1 MVRPSLQPS
10 SCSRCAKAATHW
22 LQADGVPAPKTPMVG
37 SLPACC
43 ARAASGPG
51 GRCAAERG
59 QQFPPSDGDCHAPLP
74 CEVRGN
80 DTTPRACRLHV
91 QGGHCSIS
99 ARLADGGAFLAS
111 IDLIEVGCEG
121 DEAGQPTGRLKAAE
135 LRKGRGTTTG
145 SPVPPGQWM
154 LRTAGPIANC
164 IYAQAA
170 IRPRCRTRI
179 SPAPQMLRAGLAF
192 PLLTRKHVDTRT
204 MRKRK
209 ALIFAATTILV
220 SPVYSETCPDPLAE
234 ASRLVLVTTRSM
246 DTQLATMQ
254 LFTRQSTNKPW
265 KHISAAEPAV
275 VGKAGLGWG
284 YSVLDLKDREEPE
297 KVEGDK
303 RTPAGF
309 FRIGASFGFAPSR
322 RPGYIE
328 LKAGETV
335 CVEDPSSPFYNTIT
349 KRSEIGSVE
358 ADDMRSS
365 PLYRSGLFVDY
376 PSDRATR
383 RGSCILIHIWS
394 APDRGTA
401 GCVGLPEARVEALQ
415 EFSRAGTVIAILPA
429 TAFDRFPGCLPA
441 PTVRP
446 AASTS
451 ANR

>member
-1 MVRPSLQPS
+1 
-10 SCSRCAKAATHW
+10 
-22 LQADGVPAPKTPMVG
+22 
-37 SLPACC
+37 
-43 ARAASGPG
+43 
-51 GRCAAERG
+51 
-59 QQFPPSDGDCHAPLP
+59 
-74 CEVRGN
+74 
-80 DTTPRACRLHV
+80 
-91 QGGHCSIS
+91 
-99 ARLADGGAFLAS
+99 
-111 IDLIEVGCEG
+111 
-121 DEAGQPTGRLKAAE
+121 
-135 LRKGRGTTTG
+135 
-145 SPVPPGQWM
+145 
-154 LRTAGPIANC
+154 
-164 IYAQAA
+164 
-170 IRPRCRTRI
+170 
-179 SPAPQMLRAGLAF
+179 
-192 PLLTRKHVDTRT
+192 

-220 SPVYSETCPDPLAE
+220 SPVYAETCPDPIAE

-265 KHISAAEPAV
+265 KGISAAEPAV

-349 KRSEIGSVE
+349 KCSAIGSVE
-358 ADDMRSS
+358 ADYMRSS

-394 APDRGTA
+394 APDTGTA
-401 GCVGLPEARVEALQ
+401 GCIGLPEERVRALQ
-415 EFSRAGTVIAILPA
+415 DFSRAGAMLAVLPE
-429 TAFDRFPGCLPA
+429 TALERFSGCLPA
-441 PTVRP
+441 ATVRP
-446 AASTS
+446 PALTS